1 MVAKR
6 WILLGVTLLVCAIA
20 GDASAGICSG
30 PLDGPDFVVHGFGLN
45 PYRDGDGPR
54 SDIEPNQV
62 QEMLETIA
70 PYTQWIRSYSS
81 TYGLEEMATEANNL
95 GLKMAMGVWVRHEEG
110 REEEISNMV
119 AKAQTGCVDIVVVG
133 NEELYA
139 YEKGDSEAIDPN
151 TLKQI
156 LKDVH
161 SRLDANGLSNIPV
174 TIAEPWYTL
183 FKHNPDNS
191 FKYQEVLDEVDVFM
205 VNIYPFHRG
214 IDIDDAVADLDSI
227 YWDVITDANEAGPNK
242 SVIISETGWPSEGET
257 KIAAKPSPMNAARY
271 FYDVQCWAARNDVNV
286 FYFSA
291 YDEKWKAQVEYAP
304 EYEAH
309 WGVWEPDGTIKP
321 EFLPSVVF
329 CEDFDPQQHP
339 FCAEPHDMD
348 QEPNIIS
355 ADPNSDGDFLRIL
368 YDGFTT
374 ILFDFS
380 SVAFDRVAQGPFS
393 RIVVEF
399 DFRMYSAGNGAD
411 GFSVLLI
418 PTSINGP
425 NGCQQHTDSIFV
437 EQPVLR
443 DTFGVGF
450 EICKDW
456 PCSGADSAN
465 RIYISW
471 DGQWY
476 PDGAPI
482 DISVDDIDL
491 NSGEF
496 HRARIELHCTDGDTA
511 LVSVSLTP
519 DIYDVNHPAPVTVA
533 EDVVIGDANYPYKPY
548 ENRIE
553 FAGRN
558 GGLTTNADIDNIYV
572 SYSREF
578 CGYEL
583 EGDFDG
589 NCRVE
594 FIDFAIMA
602 QNWLIDCRLTPGNP
616 ACVAK

>member
-30 PLDGPDFVVHGFGLN
+30 SLDGPDFVVHGFGLN
-45 PYRDGDGPR
+45 PYRDGDGPG
-54 SDIEPNQV
+54 SYIEPNQV

-81 TYGLEEMATEANNL
+81 THGLEEMATEANDL
-95 GLKMAMGVWVRHEEG
+95 GLKVAMGVWGRHEES

-139 YEKGDSEAIDPN
+139 YQEGGSDAIDPN
-151 TLKQI
+151 TLKRI
-156 LKDVH
+156 LEDVH

-183 FKHNPDNS
+183 FKRNPDNS

-214 IDIDDAVADLDSI
+214 IDIDDAVADLDAI
-227 YWDVITDANEAGPNK
+227 YWEVIADANEAEPNK

-291 YDEKWKAQVEYAP
+291 YDEKWKAQDAP

-321 EFLPSVVF
+321 KFLPSVVF
-329 CEDFDPQQHP
+329 CEDFDPPYHP
-339 FCAEPHDMD
+339 FCAEPSGVAW
-348 QEPNIIS
+348 EPNIIS
-355 ADPNSDGDFLRIL
+355 ADLNSDGDFLRIL
-368 YDGFTT
+368 YDGFPVH
-374 ILFDFS
+374 FS
-380 SVAFDRVAQGPFS
+380 SAAFDRVAQGPFD
-393 RIVVEF
+393 RIVVQF

-418 PTSINGP
+418 PTTVNGP
-425 NGCQQHTDSIFV
+425 NGCQQHGHSNFYA
-437 EQPVLR
+437 EQPRLSG
-443 DTFGVGF
+443 TFGVGF
-450 EICKDW
+450 RIYN
-456 PCSGADSAN
+456 AN
-465 RIYISW
+465 RIYVSW
-471 DGQWY
+471 DRQFY
-476 PDGAPI
+476 PEGIPI
-482 DISVDDIDL
+482 DISVYDIDL

-496 HRARIELHCTDGDTA
+496 HRARIELRCTDGDTA

-519 DIYDVNHPAPVTVA
+519 DIYDVNHPAPIIVA
-533 EDVVIGDANYPYKPY
+533 EDVVIGDANHPYKPY

-572 SYSREF
+572 SYYREF

-589 NCRVE
+589 NCRVD
-594 FIDFAIMA
+594 FIDVAIMA